1 MALRLRHGTLRP
13 VDRSPGGCVT
23 PSVFISY
30 RREDC
35 PGHAGRLFDH
45 LRARFGAASVFMDV
59 TDIEAGVDFVD
70 VIQEKKRMKQVGNVE
85 IPQEAF
91 LAILRVEDK

>member
-1 MALRLRHGTLRP
+1 MPKA
-13 VDRSPGGCVT
+13 T

-45 LRARFGAASVFMDV
+45 LRTRFGGDSVFMDV
-59 TDIEAGVDFVD
+59 TDIEAGVDFTEVP
-70 VIQEKKRMKQVGNVE
+70 ERAVGSCNVL
-85 IPQEAF
+85 
-91 LAILRVEDK
+91 LAVVGREWLTCYRPERAPAA

>member
-1 MALRLRHGTLRP
+1 
-13 VDRSPGGCVT
+13 VCT

-45 LRARFGAASVFMDV
+45 LRARLDPASVFMDV
-59 TDIEAGVDFVD
+59 TDIEAGVDFVEVD
-70 VIQEKKRMKQVGNVE
+70 FAG
-85 IPQEAF
+85 
-91 LAILRVEDK
+91 LRTSSRTASQR